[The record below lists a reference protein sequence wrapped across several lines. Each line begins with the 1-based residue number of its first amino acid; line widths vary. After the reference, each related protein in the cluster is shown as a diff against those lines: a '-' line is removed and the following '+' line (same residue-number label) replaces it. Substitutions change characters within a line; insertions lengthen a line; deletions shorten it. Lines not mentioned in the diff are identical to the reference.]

1 MSGEKQAVSVA
12 VEVTDAVLTAS
23 IKADF
28 IQVLRELAKKSDNT
42 IDDSLVEM
50 VALAAKN
57 LDWKGY
63 AKGIL

>member
-1 MSGEKQAVSVA
+1 MEEKAVSVS
-12 VEVTDAVLTAS
+12 VDVTDAILTAS

-28 IQVLRELAKKSDNT
+28 IAVLRDLAKKSDNT

-50 VALAAKN
+50 ISLAAKN

-63 AKGIL
+63 AKGVL